1 MRIAFRLLLIYL
13 NSECSFYSLNY
24 SLKLSSFFMF
34 CHTAFRWIVIV
45 LTALILVVFSVVDIA
60 AQNFDD
66 DPLMLDGGDEFGFE
80 QFGDDD
86 FQGSGFGSE
95 GLQGFGTQ
103 PGQDP
108 LDPFDFQFD
117 SGNNYLDEGAFSD
130 ETESTL
136 KDDLIVRRK
145 LLSKEG
151 KDVPSNLGYGAGTG
165 LMMGTW
171 FAFIRKETNTRQ
183 QFRTIGTSTV
193 LGAIIGIMLGTRS
206 VWDPGAARPEESTEP
221 TGFMLTPAGWL
232 FAQNGEALK
241 IAYRWKF

>member
-1 MRIAFRLLLIYL
+1 
-13 NSECSFYSLNY
+13 
-24 SLKLSSFFMF
+24 MF
-34 CHTAFRWIVIV
+34 CHTAIRRIMIV
-45 LTALILVVFSVVDIA
+45 LLPLFFVAFSVVDIA

-86 FQGSGFGSE
+86 FQSSDFGLD

-108 LDPFDFQFD
+108 VDSQFD
-117 SGNNYLDEGAFSD
+117 SDGEYLDEGSFSD

-136 KDDLIVRRK
+136 KDDLLVRREI
-145 LLSKEG
+145 LSKEG
-151 KDVPSNLGYGAGTG
+151 KDAPSNLGYGAGTS

-193 LGAIIGIMLGTRS
+193 LGALIGIMLGTRS
-206 VWDPGAARPEESTEP
+206 VWNPGAPRPDESPDP
-221 TGFMLTPAGWL
+221 TGFLHTPAGWL
-232 FAQNGEALK
+232 FAQNGDELK